1 MSVELQ
7 IASDCSELPEQQS
20 LIDWVKLGLQQQKDA
35 EVVIR
40 LVDEDESAALNEAYR
55 QKKGPT
61 NVLSFPFESPSGLPD
76 GALSEETLG
85 DLVICAP
92 VVLREAEE
100 QGKQAAAHWA
110 HMVIHGCLHLQGYDH
125 INDDDAH
132 VMELLEIKLLNS
144 IGIKNPYEG

>member
-61 NVLSFPFESPSGLPD
+61 NVLSFPFESPIGLPD

-125 INDDDAH
+125 INDDDAQ

>member
-20 LIDWVKLGLQQQKDA
+20 LIDWVKL
-35 EVVIR
+35 
-40 LVDEDESAALNEAYR
+40 
-55 QKKGPT
+55 
-61 NVLSFPFESPSGLPD
+61 
-76 GALSEETLG
+76 
-85 DLVICAP
+85 
-92 VVLREAEE
+92 EE

-125 INDDDAH
+125 INDDDAQ